1 MGDSL
6 IETIDLL
13 DDRVQRF
20 ARSGALDTVLGE
32 LSGGAQTRERIA
44 EAVRHPGRHLADG
57 GQLLGLHQLR
67 AGLTE
72 PLGHL
77 RKGARQVADLV
88 EELAAIVWSG
98 RPRRRRPWRAAAR

>member
-1 MGDSL
+1 V
-6 IETIDLL
+6 IEAIDLL

-20 ARSGALDTVLGE
+20 ASSGALDTVLGE
-32 LSGGAQTRERIA
+32 LRGGTQARERIPQ
-44 EAVRHPGRHLADG
+44 AVRNPGGHLADG

-88 EELAAIVWSG
+88 
-98 RPRRRRPWRAAAR
+98 